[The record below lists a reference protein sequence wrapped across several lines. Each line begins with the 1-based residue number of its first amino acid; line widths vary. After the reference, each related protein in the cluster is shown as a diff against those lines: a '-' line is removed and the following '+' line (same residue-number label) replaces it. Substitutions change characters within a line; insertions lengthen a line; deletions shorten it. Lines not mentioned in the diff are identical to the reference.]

1 MGPRPQE
8 AGLEKTLILVLD
20 EQELLELVRI
30 SDDGD
35 TAGALAFVR
44 RNLAPKARTALE
56 GG

>member
-1 MGPRPQE
+1 M
-8 AGLEKTLILVLD
+8 EKTLILVLD